1 LRPSRFIAIYEDQP
15 KGESIHS
22 QEMCLPGSGWEF
34 KNAGKAVV
42 QLTAPPGS
50 TVQRF
55 GSHRRCRVNG
65 STPTITVNRA
75 VMEKGAYKQ
84 LSYFWTPA
92 ARPGADERLGAEA
105 LRFDGDVGN
114 VKSVGSVRIVFLKCG
129 GPNRVL
135 LRQAAVNRLSGLV

>member
-22 QEMCLPGSGWEF
+22 QEMCLPGSRWEF

-92 ARPGADERLGAEA
+92 NRFLFLIDKAKMKLATDPHGPTRTSLRKRLRRA
-105 LRFDGDVGN
+105 
-114 VKSVGSVRIVFLKCG
+114 
-129 GPNRVL
+129 
-135 LRQAAVNRLSGLV
+135 SG